1 MRILV
6 LNWLDRENPQAGGAE
21 IHLHETF
28 GRLVERGHSV
38 TLLCSDFPDAPSR
51 TVLDGI
57 EIHRVGGRHTFNVA
71 APLYY
76 RRATSRAGGVPP
88 GGEQEAFGPF
98 EIVIEDLNKVPLF
111 TPFWVDS
118 PVVLLVHHL
127 FGETAFH
134 HASVPVA
141 AATWL
146 LERPIPRAYE
156 GVPAVAV
163 SESTAHDLVRR
174 GLDGDAIRVIHNG
187 VDVDRYAPAPRVR
200 PYPEPTLLYLGRLK
214 RYKRVDLVL
223 RAMAELRDQ
232 QVECT
237 LLVAGQ
243 GDDRD
248 RLESLA
254 GRLEL
259 GDSARFL
266 GWVDEER
273 KVELLQRAWIH
284 VLTSEKEGW
293 GITNLEAAAAGTPT
307 VASDSPGLRDSVVH
321 GETGLL
327 VPHGDVEALADGL
340 RTLLEDHER
349 RRSLGQGARAFAETH
364 SWDAAADRWEAYL
377 EDRIDGRTPA
387 GTRGF

>member
-1 MRILV
+1 MRVLV

-28 GRLVERGHSV
+28 GRLVERGHDV
-38 TLLCSDFPDAPSR
+38 TLLCSGFGDAPSR

-57 EIHRVGGRHTFNVA
+57 EIHRTGGRHTFNVA
-71 APLYY
+71 APLFY
-76 RRATSRAGGVPP
+76 RQARADGGVTARPC
-88 GGEQEAFGPF
+88 FGPF
-98 EIVIEDLNKVPLF
+98 DVVIEDLNKVPLF
-111 TPFWVDS
+111 SPFWVEP

-146 LERPIPRAYE
+146 LERPIPRVYDD
-156 GVPAVAV
+156 VPVVAV
-163 SESTAHDLVRR
+163 SESTAEDLVGR
-174 GLDGDAIRVIHNG
+174 GLDAESIRVIHNG
-187 VDVDRYAPAPRVR
+187 VDVERYAPGPDVR
-200 PYPEPTLLYLGRLK
+200 PFREPTLLYLGRLK

-223 RAMAELRDQ
+223 RAVTELRRRG
-232 QVECT
+232 VECT

-243 GDDRD
+243 GDDGD

-254 GRLEL
+254 HRLEL
-259 GDSARFL
+259 DDGVRFL

-293 GITNLEAAAAGTPT
+293 GISNLEAAAAGTAT
-307 VASDSPGLRDSVVH
+307 VASDSPGLRDSVVD
-321 GETGLL
+321 GETGRL
-327 VPHGDVEALADGL
+327 VPHGDVGALAGAL
-340 RTLLEDHER
+340 ETLLEDDEER
-349 RRSLGQGARAFAETH
+349 DRLGRGARTFAERH

-377 EDRIDGRTPA
+377 EARIERS
-387 GTRGF
+387 RGSS